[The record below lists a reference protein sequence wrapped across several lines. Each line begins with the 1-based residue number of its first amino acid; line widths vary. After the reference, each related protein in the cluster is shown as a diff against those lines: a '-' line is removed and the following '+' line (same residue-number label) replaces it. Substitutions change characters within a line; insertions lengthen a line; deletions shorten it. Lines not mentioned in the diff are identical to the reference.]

1 MYFVEIYSSTSPIS
15 SGCNRGVYIRISR
28 RDTWK
33 RNNQTAIYWMLC
45 LRSKFLYKS
54 TTWFIYSSFSWY
66 QQSERFVRNS
76 FQPTGRVCNIQLRL
90 WSCIITIHQG
100 RYIVLLAKR
109 RVKLTNTAG
118 GQTIVIYGPVIYRLK
133 QFTTS
138 SISILCKNQRF
149 IKRSMDEQSPIL
161 LIFYTW
167 IHLKMSKIHKHTKN
181 WLLG

>member
-1 MYFVEIYSSTSPIS
+1 MVSKHPTYRCLHIVFL
-15 SGCNRGVYIRISR
+15 CL
-28 RDTWK
+28 K
-33 RNNQTAIYWMLC
+33 RNVI
-45 LRSKFLYKS
+45 
-54 TTWFIYSSFSWY
+54 FIVNP

-76 FQPTGRVCNIQLRL
+76 FQPTGRVCNYNIQLRL

-109 RVKLTNTAG
+109 KVKLTNTAG
-118 GQTIVIYGPVIYRLK
+118 GQTIVIYSPVIYRLK